1 MRDEV
6 FEYDGEQV
14 AIARCAECGELIYD
28 DSEEIY
34 ADDEGNY
41 FCSLDC
47 SLNFY
52 SIHTVEDCLVVG
64 R

>member
-6 FEYDGEQV
+6 FEYDSEQV
-14 AIARCAECGELIYD
+14 AIARCEECGGLIYD

-34 ADDEGNY
+34 TDCEGNY
-41 FCSLDC
+41 FCSLEC
-47 SLNFY
+47 CHNFY
-52 SIHTVEDCLVVG
+52 GISQVEDCAIVG

>member
-6 FEYDGEQV
+6 FEYDGEQM
-14 AIARCAECGELIYD
+14 AIARCEECGELIFD
-28 DSEEIY
+28 DSDAVY
-34 ADDEGNY
+34 TDCEGNY

-47 SLNFY
+47 ALNFY
-52 SIHTVEDCLVVG
+52 GIAKAEDCLVAG